1 MRPRTFVKGGPAHVH
16 SRWSIFDHAG
26 HHPVADLRP
35 PPSGLGSG
43 GADSSSSPPGFLGVS
58 WLADVVYYSRQ
69 APGAL
74 VGATLALYLA
84 AAFVVGLCTPIRSVT
99 FAPALG
105 HVASVFLW
113 PLSPWGSFGNLTYDI
128 GWVGVAVYTLLQC
141 FVLWLVAFVGWSWQT
156 GSKK

>member
-1 MRPRTFVKGGPAHVH
+1 MRVITRWQTFAYL
-16 SRWSIFDHAG
+16 
-26 HHPVADLRP
+26 HPVSAVVALI
-35 PPSGLGSG
+35 
-43 GADSSSSPPGFLGVS
+43 AVFTVGFLGLS
-58 WLADVVYYSRQ
+58 WLADVVYYSRP

-84 AAFVVGLCTPIRSVT
+84 AAFIVGFYTPLRSAT
-99 FAPALG
+99 IAPASG

-128 GWVGVAVYTLLQC
+128 GWAGVAVYTLLQC

>member
-1 MRPRTFVKGGPAHVH
+1 MRVITLWQTFAHL
-16 SRWSIFDHAG
+16 
-26 HHPVADLRP
+26 HPVSVVVALT
-35 PPSGLGSG
+35 
-43 GADSSSSPPGFLGVS
+43 AVFTAYTLGVS
-58 WLADVVYYSRQ
+58 WLADVVYYSRP

-74 VGATLALYLA
+74 VGATLALNLA
-84 AAFVVGLCTPIRSVT
+84 AAFVVGFCTPLRSVT

-128 GWVGVAVYTLLQC
+128 GWAGVAVYTLLQC